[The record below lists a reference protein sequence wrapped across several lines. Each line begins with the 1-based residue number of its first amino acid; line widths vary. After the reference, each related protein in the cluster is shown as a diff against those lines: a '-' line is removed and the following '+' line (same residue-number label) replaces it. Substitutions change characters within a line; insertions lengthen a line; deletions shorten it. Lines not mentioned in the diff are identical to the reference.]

1 MRNYIVGFGLIATLL
16 LSGCSFGSSVEEEL
30 SNLLSDLNK
39 AEEQYRGAQE
49 ELNDL
54 EKSEQ
59 ALFNDMMKLTQE
71 QHDELET
78 KVIEVEES
86 LEKRIA
92 LIEEEEESM
101 KKAVESVGS
110 FDKIVEKAEDETKSE
125 IEKLKV
131 AMNDRYDFHSV
142 FIEEYKKLT
151 ELQRELYALLDAEET
166 ELPKLQELVDE
177 VNEQN
182 EVVIASI
189 TSFNDAT
196 ATVNEIKED
205 IFSQLKEK

>member
-86 LEKRIA
+86 LEKRLA

-110 FDKIVEKAEDETKSE
+110 FDKIVKKAEDETKSE

-142 FIEEYKKLT
+142 FIDEYKKLT